1 MKYPCLFR
9 FLPIALTG
17 LLVSFTPPTQAQAR
31 IVNAE
36 ATASQWVGTWG
47 AAPQPAAT
55 TTESVNPQFN
65 HQTLRQIVRTSMGG
79 NRVRVRLSNVYG
91 TAPLV
96 VGEAQIALQW
106 AGAANVPGS
115 NRILTFSGQ
124 AGITLPPGATAVS
137 DAVALPVPSLQSL
150 SVSIYLPQPAP
161 AATQHLKSRQTNY
174 VSTPGN
180 FAAVDSLPGTYSSLC
195 TEGAN
200 PKTCTSSWYFL
211 SGVEVETDQPA
222 AVIVALGDSITNGA
236 WSSGNQ
242 NRRWTDV
249 LARRLVA
256 DGQSLGVLNEGIGG
270 NTLVAPGQGPNG
282 QKRFERDVLSQPG
295 AQFVVVMLGINDILK
310 GVSADSLITGHR
322 ALISQARARGLK
334 IFGATLTPF
343 GNANDRQETRRLA
356 VNQWIR
362 TSGEFDAVID
372 FDAALRDPANPR
384 RMRSIYDCG
393 DSLHPNDAGYEA
405 MGQAID
411 LSLFQRLTP

>member
-1 MKYPCLFR
+1 
-9 FLPIALTG
+9 
-17 LLVSFTPPTQAQAR
+17 
-31 IVNAE
+31 
-36 ATASQWVGTWG
+36 
-47 AAPQPAAT
+47 
-55 TTESVNPQFN
+55 
-65 HQTLRQIVRTSMGG
+65 
-79 NRVRVRLSNVYG
+79 
-91 TAPLV
+91 
-96 VGEAQIALQW
+96 
-106 AGAANVPGS
+106 
-115 NRILTFSGQ
+115 
-124 AGITLPPGATAVS
+124 
-137 DAVALPVPSLQSL
+137 
-150 SVSIYLPQPAP
+150 
-161 AATQHLKSRQTNY
+161 
-174 VSTPGN
+174 
-180 FAAVDSLPGTYSSLC
+180 
-195 TEGAN
+195 
-200 PKTCTSSWYFL
+200 
-211 SGVEVETDQPA
+211 
-222 AVIVALGDSITNGA
+222 VIVALGDSITNGA